1 MAAGQQMHAD
11 PRDLF
16 RTTAAD
22 RDALGGGRSASSGR
36 STTSEADAHF
46 VVRREEEKNKTKHGT
61 TFHVHCLTRQDRK

>member
-1 MAAGQQMHAD
+1 MAAGQQTHAD

-36 STTSEADAHF
+36 STSEADAHF
-46 VVRREEEKNKTKHGT
+46 VVRREEEKTEQNMEQHFIFTA
-61 TFHVHCLTRQDRK
+61 